1 MAFQKLISNDTVNF
15 DTLLMNFNGDPN
27 LITIHGQSAGG
38 SSMGLHLTNKNSS
51 ALIQNVI
58 MQSNPFGIPMKTRI
72 EERVQN
78 SIGFQIGAE
87 SGAVWKTLENGR

>member
-58 MQSNPFGIPMKTRI
+58 MQSNPFGIPMKTKI
-72 EERVQN
+72 EERVQKLFWISDRC
-78 SIGFQIGAE
+78 SI
-87 SGAVWKTLENGR
+87 T